1 MRALI
6 LGGTGLVG
14 NQLVKLLLDNKR
26 FETVEILTRRELEQR
41 NSKILIHFVDFS
53 NLEGI
58 ILKSNVDVLF
68 VAFGTTLKKAGS
80 QAKQVEIDV
89 DIPTKVMELAK
100 KNGVKKCVL
109 VSSLGVST
117 KSPFFYSRMK
127 AQLDENAKKIGF
139 EQLILI
145 KPSVLDGQRS
155 ENRLGERLFVSIG
168 NMIGRTGLI
177 NSYRP
182 VEAINVAK
190 CMIQSVIELPNGI
203 HEISSNQIVEI
214 AKKYSLVDSGK

>member
-14 NQLVKLLLDNKR
+14 NQLVQLLVSDKR
-26 FETVEILTRRELEQR
+26 FESVELLTRREIDQR
-41 NSKILIHFVDFS
+41 DIKVITHVVDFS
-53 NLEGI
+53 SLNELQ
-58 ILKSNVDVLF
+58 LNSKVDVLF
-68 VAFGTTLKKAGS
+68 IAFGTTIKKAGS

-89 DIPTKVMELAK
+89 DIPSRVMELAK
-100 KNGVKKCVL
+100 KNGVEKCVL
-109 VSSLGVST
+109 VSSLGVSS

-127 AQLDENAKKIGF
+127 AQLDENARKIGF
-139 EQLILI
+139 EKLILI
-145 KPSVLDGQRS
+145 KPSMLTG
-155 ENRLGERLFVSIG
+155 NRTEKRFGEKLSITIG
-168 NMIGRTGLI
+168 NTIGMTGLI

-190 CMIQSVIELPNGI
+190 CMIQCVIELPNGI
-203 HEISSNQIVEI
+203 HEISSNEIVEI